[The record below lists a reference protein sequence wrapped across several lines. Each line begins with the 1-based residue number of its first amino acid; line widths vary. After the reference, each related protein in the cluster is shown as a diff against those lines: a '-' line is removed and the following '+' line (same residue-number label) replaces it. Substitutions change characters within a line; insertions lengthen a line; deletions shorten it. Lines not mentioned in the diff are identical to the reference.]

1 MEMQAEGRKTRGDSG
16 EYGQDDKNNDYA
28 LMMKECSDQQNPK
41 RWELATAGSPQR
53 RASEFGDQVSGF
65 SPR

>member
-16 EYGQDDKNNDYA
+16 EYGQDGKDNDCVS
-28 LMMKECSDQQNPK
+28 MMKECSAQQNPK